1 MPPSTDPQAVPGELR
16 SGLRYV
22 PEEQTAAVISH
33 ELALQAA
40 KEAFEATVGCAVL
53 DTLNVHGS
61 DPTNRYTV
69 KPAAS
74 SVHAGLKIG
83 SYWPANDRLGLP
95 RHHSTLLI
103 LDQSV
108 GRIAAVLE
116 AGTANAYRTAAADA
130 LAVDLLAR
138 PDARTLAVLGTGHQA
153 GYDVRAVAR
162 VRPVDLVLAVGRDPD
177 RTRAFTDTL
186 ARDGI
191 PARPAAAEEAA
202 TSADIII
209 TATTS
214 TTADPALF
222 QAEWVRP
229 GTHVSAMGADA
240 PGKRELPAELLSRA
254 QLFCDIT
261 SQSRRIGEL
270 QHAPAD
276 APVTQLGDVLTGR
289 APGRRTP
296 QDITLFDSS
305 GIGLQDL
312 YLGLALLDRLDT
324 AP

>member
-1 MPPSTDPQAVPGELR
+1 M
-16 SGLRYV
+16 
-22 PEEQTAAVISH
+22 ISH

-40 KEAFEATVGCAVL
+40 KEAFSATVGRAVQ

-61 DPTNRYTV
+61 DPNNRYTV

-74 SVHAGLKIG
+74 STHAGLKIG
-83 SYWPANDRLGLP
+83 TYWPGNDRHGLP

-103 LDQSV
+103 LDQEI

-116 AGTANAYRTAAADA
+116 VGAANAYRTAAADA

-138 PDARTLAVLGTGHQA
+138 PDASTLAVFGTGHQA

-162 VRPVDLVLAVGRDPD
+162 VRPIGLVLAVGRDPD
-177 RTRAFTDTL
+177 RTRAFADALT
-186 ARDGI
+186 RDGI
-191 PARPAAAEEAA
+191 PARPAAPEEAA
-202 TSADIII
+202 SSADTII

-222 QAEWVRP
+222 DSEWVRP

-240 PGKRELPAELLSRA
+240 PGKRELPAELVARA
-254 QLFCDIT
+254 QLFCDAT

-276 APVTQLGDVLTGR
+276 AHVTQLGDVLTGR
-289 APGRRTP
+289 APGRRSP